1 MRFFGILAALLFL
14 ADGGLCSFPSV
25 RPTAAVRAS
34 HDEPFDY
41 VICGGGLSGCCLAN
55 RLSADGTKRVLLLE
69 AGGSDFK
76 QTAMRIPAGILRL
89 FQSESDWTYFSEGEK
104 QCKGRPV
111 YLCRGKVLGGSSCTN
126 VLLHMRGSSADYDS
140 WNIEGWRGE
149 DVLPFFVAGQDD
161 RTGRSESAPLYHGTG
176 GEWTMDEVRYQNELS
191 KTFLE
196 AAEEAGIPLNDDFN
210 DWSRPMRGAGRFPV
224 SEKNGERVS
233 GATAF
238 LEPAADRPNLVV
250 CTGANVRRLLLGHRG
265 AQVVCEGVEIK
276 DSDSGSVYKIKP
288 KAGGEVLLCG
298 GAISSPHWLLVS
310 GVGDPRQLE
319 EHGIECVVPLKEVGK
334 NLQDH
339 PACVLSYSVQQ
350 SKRGISPTSKLRL
363 FGSKLPNPLPLLQW
377 LLLKTGVLT
386 SVGCDHGAF
395 LSTDGAEECDLQV
408 RFLAAKALS
417 ADGMSTFTK
426 FRQSKGHGDGFSFQ
440 CVGVRAKSTGSVSL
454 RSADPD
460 NRPKID
466 VAYLSDERD
475 LATLREGLKL
485 CRKMG
490 MSKAL
495 EPYRLEEVFP
505 GEHVQS
511 DKQIEDYIRSTLHTA
526 NALVGTCAMGTVVD
540 ANLRVKGVDGLR
552 VCDASVMPKITGG
565 QTGTPVVMIASRA
578 AHLILNKEAEIKVGN
593 KGQEPMSPP
602 PKAPQAPAA
611 APAENEVLV

>member
-1 MRFFGILAALLFL
+1 
-14 ADGGLCSFPSV
+14 
-25 RPTAAVRAS
+25 
-34 HDEPFDY
+34 
-41 VICGGGLSGCCLAN
+41 
-55 RLSADGTKRVLLLE
+55 
-69 AGGSDFK
+69 
-76 QTAMRIPAGILRL
+76 
-89 FQSESDWTYFSEGEK
+89 
-104 QCKGRPV
+104 
-111 YLCRGKVLGGSSCTN
+111 
-126 VLLHMRGSSADYDS
+126 
-140 WNIEGWRGE
+140 
-149 DVLPFFVAGQDD
+149 
-161 RTGRSESAPLYHGTG
+161 
-176 GEWTMDEVRYQNELS
+176 
-191 KTFLE
+191 
-196 AAEEAGIPLNDDFN
+196 
-210 DWSRPMRGAGRFPV
+210 
-224 SEKNGERVS
+224 
-233 GATAF
+233 
-238 LEPAADRPNLVV
+238 
-250 CTGANVRRLLLGHRG
+250 
-265 AQVVCEGVEIK
+265 
-276 DSDSGSVYKIKP
+276 
-288 KAGGEVLLCG
+288 
-298 GAISSPHWLLVS
+298 
-310 GVGDPRQLE
+310 
-319 EHGIECVVPLKEVGK
+319 
-334 NLQDH
+334 
-339 PACVLSYSVQQ
+339 
-350 SKRGISPTSKLRL
+350 
-363 FGSKLPNPLPLLQW
+363 
-377 LLLKTGVLT
+377 
-386 SVGCDHGAF
+386 
-395 LSTDGAEECDLQV
+395 
-408 RFLAAKALS
+408 
-417 ADGMSTFTK
+417 MSTFTK